1 MSRVCEGLEGL
12 ALCGRWILAA
22 GALGCAALD
31 GGTRVDCMLSLWGVY
46 SFEVTKIEVWGPR
59 IPIMAPCFDDVEL
72 RLGVRSSC
80 GDARGLTRVLV
91 SEW

>member
-1 MSRVCEGLEGL
+1 MRRFRRSRSLWTLDPRGGGAGVCSTG
-12 ALCGRWILAA
+12 WW
-22 GALGCAALD
+22 D
-31 GGTRVDCMLSLWGVY
+31 TRVDCMLSLWGVY
-46 SFEVTKIEVWGPR
+46 SFEATKIEVWGPR
-59 IPIMAPCFDDVEL
+59 IPIMAPCFDFVEL